1 MNPSS
6 RDESERL
13 RRSAEAESM
22 AALHAKMDPFLR
34 RLLAR
39 EFAMPAEEA
48 EPLLDSIFMVLPGNV
63 GDRKKWLVAAA
74 CNGARTWQAR
84 RGARGAA
91 PSGPPE
97 ATAEEIAAAH
107 DLLSAAHPPAATPER
122 GLEAVRLRFHESR
135 TYAEIAA
142 ELDLSEF
149 YVPRLI
155 EKTLAKAW
163 ALQQRRQPDE
173 PGS

>member
-1 MNPSS
+1 
-6 RDESERL
+6 
-13 RRSAEAESM
+13 
-22 AALHAKMDPFLR
+22 
-34 RLLAR
+34 
-39 EFAMPAEEA
+39 MPAEEA

-63 GDRKKWLVAAA
+63 GDQRKWLMAAA

-84 RGARGAA
+84 RGVHGAA
-91 PSGPPE
+91 PSGPPG

-107 DLLSAAHPPAATPER
+107 DLLSAPRPPAAMPER
-122 GLEAVRLRFHESR
+122 GLEAVRLRFHEYR

-155 EKTLAKAW
+155 EKTLARSW
-163 ALQQRRQPDE
+163 ALQQRRQPPPDE
-173 PGS
+173 PEP